1 MNRGDKMIGKLLGN
15 RYEIIEKIGE
25 GGMALVYKARCRL
38 LNRYVAIKILRP
50 EFTNDEEFINKFRK
64 ESQSAA
70 SLSHPNIVNIYDV
83 GNDEK
88 NIYYIVMEYVKGKT
102 LKQIIKERGR
112 LYPDETINIAKQI
125 ALALDHAHNNHIIHR
140 DIKPHNI
147 LITEEGRVKVT
158 DFGIARAVTSSTVTS
173 TDNIIGSVH
182 YFSPEQARGGYIDEK
197 SDLYSLGIV
206 IYEMITGKVPFEGE
220 SPISVALKHIQED
233 VTIPSSLKN
242 NIPKALQNIIIK
254 ATQRGQI
261 NRYSNAKEMIG
272 DLDEA
277 LKRPMDNFVR
287 LDNNADDSP
296 TQVIPIIKED
306 MIKDDQDIHAKNM
319 FMKRNIKHKGKKN
332 KAVIWVATATAFI
345 MALLFTFGIFY
356 LKGSFT
362 LQEKKIPDL
371 VEMPFEEAKA
381 SLEKLGLKAK
391 IISER
396 YDTQHR
402 KGTVIFQDPLPGEKV
417 KSGYTVNLTISKGS
431 RLTDVPNLVHK
442 NIDEIDALLN
452 EKNLKIGRTRKIYSS
467 LPVGIIVSQ
476 NPSAYTKVQEGTGID
491 VNVSRGPEK
500 KMILMP
506 KLIGENIDKAQKSI
520 ETAGLILGK
529 VDPKFDDKIGKDIVI
544 NQSIS
549 EGTEVEKNTTVDLV
563 VSKGPEKT
571 SPSSQEEVQMKSVS
585 FRLDYSQ
592 AKQEEF
598 VLKIVKIQNGIA
610 HDIYNGIHQKSKNGK
625 EYIAIKGRGQAA
637 IEIYFDSE
645 FITKKQIDFETGEIY

>member
-1 MNRGDKMIGKLLGN
+1 MIGKLLGN